1 MDFIHYPVMRREV
14 IEGLA
19 IKADGVYCDC
29 TLGGG
34 GHTQLILEEL
44 SDKGRVIAIDRD
56 IAAIENAKI
65 NINDKRLLLVKDNYI
80 NIDSVIKNNSFTEID
95 GILMDLGVSSYQL
108 DNAERGFSYRYDAP
122 LDMRMDESD
131 TLTAYEVINHYGER
145 ELVRILFEYGEE
157 RFAKRIAER
166 IVKER
171 ENEPI
176 KTTLALAEVIAS
188 AVPAKYRNEGG
199 SPAKR
204 SFQAIRIEVNG
215 ELDAIGKTIE
225 KGVSLL
231 KEGGRIAVI
240 SFHSLEDRIVKT
252 VFNRLNS
259 PCICPRDFPVC
270 VCGNKPS
277 VRIITKKIITPSDTE
292 LLENSRSHSAKLR
305 VAEKI
310 TV

>member
-1 MDFIHYPVMRREV
+1 MMDFIHYPVMREEA

-19 IKADGVYCDC
+19 IQPDGIYCDC

-34 GHTQLILEEL
+34 GHTRLILEKL
-44 SDKGRVIAIDRD
+44 SGKGRLISIDRD
-56 IAAIENAKI
+56 SAAIENAKK
-65 NINDKRLLLVKDNYI
+65 NIDDNRLLLVKDNYL
-80 NIDSVIKNNSFTEID
+80 NIDTVIKECAFSGVD

-131 TLTAYEVINHYGER
+131 TLTAYDIVNGYEEK
-145 ELVRILFEYGEE
+145 ELMRILFEYGEE
-157 RFAKRIAER
+157 RYSRRIAER
-166 IVKER
+166 IVRER
-171 ENEPI
+171 QSEPI
-176 KTTLALAEVIAS
+176 KSTIQLANIIGA
-188 AVPAKYRNEGG
+188 AVPSKVRNEGG

-215 ELDAIGKTIE
+215 ELEAIGRSIE

-231 KEGGRIAVI
+231 NTGGRIAII

-252 VFNRLNS
+252 VFNRLVS
-259 PCICPRDFPVC
+259 PCTCPKDFPIC
-270 VCGNKPS
+270 VCNKKPS
-277 VRIITKKIITPSDTE
+277 LQLVTRKAILPGEKE
-292 LLENSRSHSAKLR
+292 LTENSRSHSAKLR

-310 TV
+310 